1 VSLVTAGLAHNGDP
15 DRDEPLQ
22 GAEMA
27 ERVTVFWQGKEYDA
41 VRSREASAG
50 PVWQV
55 RRDGAPVTS
64 FPADPAEGAGAVK
77 EKILGWLQGN
87 ESRSALDV
95 GRQ

>member
-1 VSLVTAGLAHNGDP
+1 
-15 DRDEPLQ
+15 
-22 GAEMA
+22 MA

-41 VRSREASAG
+41 VRSPEAPG

-55 RRDGAPVTS
+55 RRDGAQVTS

-77 EKILGWLQGN
+77 DKILGWLEGN
-87 ESRSALDV
+87 ESRPAADV

>member
-1 VSLVTAGLAHNGDP
+1 
-15 DRDEPLQ
+15 
-22 GAEMA
+22 MA

-41 VRSREASAG
+41 VRSREAPAG

-55 RRDGAPVTS
+55 LRDGSPVTS
-64 FPADPAEGAGAVK
+64 FPADPGEGAGAVK

-87 ESRSALDV
+87 ESRPALDV